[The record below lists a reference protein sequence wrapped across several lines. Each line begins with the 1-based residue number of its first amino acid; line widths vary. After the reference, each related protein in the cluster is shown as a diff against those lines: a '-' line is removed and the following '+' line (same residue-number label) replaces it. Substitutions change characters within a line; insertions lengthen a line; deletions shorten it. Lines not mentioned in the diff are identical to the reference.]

1 MSFLVGYLIL
11 AAWTEPTASPP
22 GGNVPP
28 PLNTSLNA
36 QSKEGALV
44 LGTNLNPASTTL
56 IIQNGLVG
64 IGTTN
69 PAYKLHVAGS
79 INASTSLCIS
89 GDCKTSWPAGG
100 TNYWTLS
107 GSNLYPNQ
115 TTYNVGIGTTSPSSI
130 LEVNAGQ
137 SSKLRITTTPA
148 GQAGN
153 YTVNWNALEICQFG
167 TCCPPW
173 KDCDGDGK
181 TYQAGTDCDEGC
193 ATCYNGSLF
202 NTISPDGKDQDC
214 NGIVDNLV
222 TNCTWGYDGSC
233 NWLCGGHYIDPR
245 GTPFCPT
252 GYTQSTYG
260 VGYWTT
266 GDSITCGGHA
276 WWGQGAGGTSY
287 TGYKCQRNAYW

>member
-1 MSFLVGYLIL
+1 MQKTKSIALILGVLTMSFLVGYLIL
-11 AAWTEPTASPP
+11 AAWTEPTTSPP

-44 LGTNLNPASTTL
+44 VGANPS
-56 IIQNGLVG
+56 V
-64 IGTTN
+64 GTT
-69 PAYKLHVAGS
+69 
-79 INASTSLCIS
+79 SLIVLN
-89 GDCKTSWPAGG
+89 G
-100 TNYWTLS
+100 
-107 GSNLYPNQ
+107 
-115 TTYNVGIGTTSPSSI
+115 NVGIGTTSPSSI

-233 NWLCGGHYIDPR
+233 NWLCGGHYADPR
-245 GTPFCPT
+245 GTPFCPS
-252 GYTQSTYG
+252 GYTESTYG
-260 VGYWTT
+260 VSYWTT